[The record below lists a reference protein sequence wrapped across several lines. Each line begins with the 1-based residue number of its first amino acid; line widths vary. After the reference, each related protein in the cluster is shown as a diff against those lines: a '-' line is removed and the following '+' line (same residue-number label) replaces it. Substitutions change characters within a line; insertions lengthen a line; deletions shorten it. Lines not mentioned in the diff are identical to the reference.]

1 MVKNILIALI
11 RYLILILAVFTS
23 LAGIIVLW
31 IQYTTISATTLPMEL
46 DKYAMYKLFP
56 GYHLLPLIGV
66 LTGLLY
72 SYLFLKLKI
81 RSKQTWWITLAS
93 LTIIPINHISLAQI
107 LTRSVQNGEIAEK
120 FSWTRTVTELINI
133 NYQVFISLFSSISII
148 SICIIFLILTYSR
161 FSEQNK
167 QLPKKGQYVLLA
179 YSLILML
186 PITGLTVYGFF
197 QSYTVSDDYEKIQHQ
212 VNFKLYKAT
221 YLPDGL
227 KLRTKYFINNSKGV
241 NVLYEFNELKDAY
254 THRPYKAGRVVI
266 SQSKADSNRTLENAL
281 KSKANDDQASEIQL
295 HIAKDKKAVF
305 FTNPQTN
312 DRLIFITNDEVWIQI
327 LGNHIDHAE
336 YTKMAESLK

>member
-1 MVKNILIALI
+1 
-11 RYLILILAVFTS
+11 
-23 LAGIIVLW
+23 
-31 IQYTTISATTLPMEL
+31 
-46 DKYAMYKLFP
+46 
-56 GYHLLPLIGV
+56 
-66 LTGLLY
+66 
-72 SYLFLKLKI
+72 
-81 RSKQTWWITLAS
+81 
-93 LTIIPINHISLAQI
+93 
-107 LTRSVQNGEIAEK
+107 
-120 FSWTRTVTELINI
+120 
-133 NYQVFISLFSSISII
+133 
-148 SICIIFLILTYSR
+148 
-161 FSEQNK
+161 
-167 QLPKKGQYVLLA
+167 
-179 YSLILML
+179 ML